1 MSKKNHRH
9 WTKSSAIPAFTL
21 SAPDHNE
28 EFVVM
33 EGGDLGSLS
42 FGPYRSSESY
52 YPSSSGT
59 VVIHGN
65 SHLNFLKDIN
75 LNDQIIINDN
85 MGSQYNYVVEG
96 VGIIDLEEEQVEV
109 VEETEELKLLTTW
122 PFGLVDEQNS
132 LRFMVT
138 AKKDESD
145 QN

>member
-1 MSKKNHRH
+1 
-9 WTKSSAIPAFTL
+9 
-21 SAPDHNE
+21 
-28 EFVVM
+28 
-33 EGGDLGSLS
+33 
-42 FGPYRSSESY
+42 
-52 YPSSSGT
+52 
-59 VVIHGN
+59 
-65 SHLNFLKDIN
+65 
-75 LNDQIIINDN
+75 